1 MIKIGVFGYGTIGKR
16 VADAVILQD
25 DMELVGVTANKYNYK
40 ITIIVQLIYFSAIC
54 LIAYSNAFQFPAL
67 KD

>member
-40 ITIIVQLIYFSAIC
+40 IKSGNKRELVY
-54 LIAYSNAFQFPAL
+54 FQFL
-67 KD
+67 TILILIC